1 MHFLLDCMLRIKKI
15 ITDILNKPIFLKV
28 TNTKTVINLYL
39 YDSKYNICIRM
50 AVLASFGAHL
60 NKKKSLFMQCTCTA
74 FWTTLLCWHII
85 YMYSYPVI
93 CDSSVSIHS
102 YWSNRR
108 KKFVDKI
115 NCLIRE
121 YIYTIKCFFGLI
133 HAGYDAVR
141 DFY

>member
-60 NKKKSLFMQCTCTA
+60 NLKKKQVFNITQN
-74 FWTTLLCWHII
+74 
-85 YMYSYPVI
+85 V
-93 CDSSVSIHS
+93 
-102 YWSNRR
+102 
-108 KKFVDKI
+108 
-115 NCLIRE
+115 
-121 YIYTIKCFFGLI
+121 
-133 HAGYDAVR
+133 
-141 DFY
+141 